1 MRIITDWLGKKEG
14 SAWCD
19 LILLAAVF
27 AVAFFLFLGRAPLLI
42 PDEAR
47 YSEVPREM
55 LERGDFITPHLN
67 YVDYFEKPPLY
78 YWLNAFSFRILGETE
93 FAARF
98 FSALLG
104 LGGVLLTYCIGRAAW
119 GRREGLLSSLVLGTS
134 LGYLVQGRLAITDM
148 TLTFFMTGAL
158 GLFFMAARAGEPRAG
173 WFYYLSYA
181 CAALAVLTKGPVGA
195 LLPGS
200 VVVLYL
206 LIGRRGHLLRE
217 MRPVKGFALCALI
230 AVPWFVLV
238 SIRNPGFPGFFFITQ
253 HLERFFTTNLKRHE
267 PFLFFVPVLLGG
279 MFPWSCFFPSAVAQA
294 WRGRKS
300 GESDPGLFM
309 LLWAA
314 VIFLFFTLSGSKLT
328 PYILPM
334 FPAAALLTG
343 RAFSRV
349 FDEGITVVRR
359 QAHFASSALL
369 AGAAGIALWG
379 ALMPDPR
386 ISRVGCAVIGIIL
399 LCAGILCF
407 LTARR
412 GHAVRYFFSL
422 VLMFYIA
429 EIAGTGFVIR
439 AFERKRSLKEL
450 ALIVRDRAGAG
461 NTVFSYCFYA
471 QDFPFYMKRR
481 IAVVGAEDELAYGR
495 SQQGRRNPWFIKFRT
510 FFRLWDSQGPLFAV
524 IDRDDIP
531 LLEKSVRTPVR
542 VLGVQGEKELIT
554 NR

>member
-1 MRIITDWLGKKEG
+1 MKTITGFLSREG
-14 SAWCD
+14 GGPWPD

-27 AVAFFLFLGRAPLLI
+27 AVAFFIFLGRAPLLI

-47 YSEVPREM
+47 YAEVPREM
-55 LERGDFITPHLN
+55 LESGDFITPRLN
-67 YVDYFEKPPLY
+67 YVKYFEKPPLY
-78 YWLNAFSFRILGETE
+78 YWLNALSFRVFGETE

-158 GLFFMAARAGEPRAG
+158 GLFLVATRAGEPRKAVC
-173 WFYYLSYA
+173 YYLAYS
-181 CAALAVLTKGPVGA
+181 CAALAVLTKGVVGI
-195 LLPGS
+195 LLP
-200 VVVLYL
+200 VFIVALYIAL
-206 LIGRRGHLLRE
+206 GRRWHLLKE
-217 MRPVKGFALCALI
+217 MRPVKGLVLFALVA
-230 AVPWFVLV
+230 APWFVLV
-238 SIRNPGFPGFFFITQ
+238 SIGNPVFPGFFFITQ
-253 HLERFFTTNLKRHE
+253 HFERFFTTNLKRHE

-279 MFPWSCFFPSAVAQA
+279 MFPWSCFFPSAAACA
-294 WRGRKS
+294 WRERKS
-300 GESDPGLFM
+300 CAPDPGAFL

-314 VIFLFFTLSGSKLT
+314 VIFVFFTLSGSKLT

-343 RAFSRV
+343 RAFARV
-349 FDEGITVVRR
+349 FDVGIAAVRR
-359 QAHFASSALL
+359 QALFSSITLL

-386 ISRVGCAVIGIIL
+386 ISRAGCAVLGAIL
-399 LCAGILCF
+399 LWAGVLGL
-407 LTARR
+407 LTVRR
-412 GHAVRYFFSL
+412 GDGVRYFL
-422 VLMFYIA
+422 CLCLMFYLA
-429 EIAGTGFVIR
+429 EIAGPGFVIQ
-439 AFERKRSLKEL
+439 AFEKKRSLKKL
-450 ALIVRDRAGAG
+450 ALIARDRAGAG

-471 QDFPFYMKRR
+471 QDFPFYAKRR
-481 IAVVGAEDELAYGR
+481 ITVVGAESELDYGR
-495 SQQGRRNPWFIKFRT
+495 SLQGKRNPWFIKFRT

-531 LLEKSVRTPVR
+531 LLKKSVRTPVR

>member
-1 MRIITDWLGKKEG
+1 
-14 SAWCD
+14 
-19 LILLAAVF
+19 
-27 AVAFFLFLGRAPLLI
+27 
-42 PDEAR
+42 
-47 YSEVPREM
+47 
-55 LERGDFITPHLN
+55 
-67 YVDYFEKPPLY
+67 
-78 YWLNAFSFRILGETE
+78 
-93 FAARF
+93 
-98 FSALLG
+98 
-104 LGGVLLTYCIGRAAW
+104 
-119 GRREGLLSSLVLGTS
+119 
-134 LGYLVQGRLAITDM
+134 
-148 TLTFFMTGAL
+148 
-158 GLFFMAARAGEPRAG
+158 
-173 WFYYLSYA
+173 
-181 CAALAVLTKGPVGA
+181 
-195 LLPGS
+195 
-200 VVVLYL
+200 
-206 LIGRRGHLLRE
+206 
-217 MRPVKGFALCALI
+217 
-230 AVPWFVLV
+230 
-238 SIRNPGFPGFFFITQ
+238 
-253 HLERFFTTNLKRHE
+253 
-267 PFLFFVPVLLGG
+267 

-429 EIAGTGFVIR
+429 EIAGTWFVIR